1 MSGKVKLVVSVST
14 KQAYEGV
21 HYSSINSSSTL
32 HRDEWSASCH
42 DLFYLWGKSMGG
54 LQGQTVCFQEEKLF
68 LSTAR
73 N

>member
-1 MSGKVKLVVSVST
+1 MSGKVKLVVSVHN

-21 HYSSINSSSTL
+21 HYSSIHSSSTL
-32 HRDEWSASCH
+32 HTDEWSASCH

-54 LQGQTVCFQEEKLF
+54 PQDQTGCFQEQKLF
-68 LSTAR
+68 LGPTR